1 MTRGAGGFFGQVV
14 TPTTASASGIWK
26 MPEVELYRRQGV
38 WPQAA
43 AAAGG
48 GASGTAST
56 KLLLHFDSTGDPWLD
71 SSPSART
78 ITAGSIYYPS
88 LDAMTYQKFGAG
100 SAEFSDN
107 TGSYLDAASSAD
119 FDWSTGDAV
128 IECWARPTTADP
140 SVCVWRT
147 ENSSGDYCKLLV
159 ENGFAVKLSR
169 GSVGGT
175 SVLPSADVNWGSFSV
190 WRHAAV
196 VKSGST
202 TSFYVDGARIN
213 FSSSFAWPTGNCSFR
228 IGADESGGI
237 PFVGH
242 IDEFR
247 ITRGSDLGY
256 TGSTITV
263 PTAAFANS
271 P

>member
-1 MTRGAGGFFGQVV
+1 MTRGAGGFFGKVV

-119 FDWSTGDAV
+119 FDWSTGDGV
-128 IECWARPTTADP
+128 VECWIRVTDLGNARVITSLGSLSFGVTSAGLLEIGGLQSSASVITTNTWKH
-140 SVCVWRT
+140 V
-147 ENSSGDYCKLLV
+147 
-159 ENGFAVKLSR
+159 
-169 GSVGGT
+169 
-175 SVLPSADVNWGSFSV
+175 
-190 WRHAAV
+190 AA
-196 VKSGST
+196 VKSGGDT
-202 TSFYVDGARIN
+202 YLYADGTRVASGN
-213 FSSSFAWPTGNCSFR
+213 ASWPSASSAVR
-228 IGADESGGI
+228 IGADSSGNNK
-237 PFVGH
+237 FVGH